1 MLTLP
6 PAVQIYLA
14 VDPVDLRAAFD
25 GLSALVR
32 HGMGRNPLDGHLY
45 VFLNRRA
52 NRVKILWF
60 DRNGFALLYKR
71 LERGQFR
78 VPRAAAAGASHAEI
92 ESAELALMLEGI
104 DLRDAKRT
112 QRWKAG
118 SERLI
123 FDKTHG
129 FTVEKTMNV

>member
-6 PAVQIYLA
+6 PSVQIYLA
-14 VDPVDLRAAFD
+14 LDPVDLRAAFD

-60 DRNGFALLYKR
+60 DRNGWTLLYKR

-78 VPRAAAAGASHAEI
+78 VPTAVASGTSHAEI

-104 DLRDAKRT
+104 DLRGAKRRK
-112 QRWKAG
+112 RWTAG

-123 FDKTHG
+123 FDTDRG
-129 FTVEKTMNV
+129 FAIEKPMNV